1 MAIPAVVAA
10 AARAVVSA
18 AAKAAAKVAKKAVAK
33 KTAEKVT
40 KTATEKAIDKT
51 AKTATRKAVKKA
63 IETKASKKTIEKS
76 LTPAKLKE
84 NKLINK
90 GIKATT
96 SATIKAL
103 ERAGIVNTPQ
113 AVRTVRENQFLLEES
128 YTYSVT
134 RDIWSGS
141 PLKYRGDA
149 IINAFKGKQLKD
161 GSPIQTV
168 QDVTEYLRENDP
180 NFPKTRNVNVFNVDI
195 VQGEIEER
203 EDQGSPPREFVNK
216 SVDWGNVA
224 QFNQRANKVWAG
236 FQQAMNNAGA

>member
-10 AARAVVSA
+10 VARVAARA
-18 AAKAAAKVAKKAVAK
+18 AAKVASKVAKKAVAK
-33 KTAEKVT
+33 KTAETAT
-40 KTATEKAIDKT
+40 KTATKT
-51 AKTATRKAVKKA
+51 AEKKA
-63 IETKASKKTIEKS
+63 IEKTTSKKLLQSST
-76 LTPAKLKE
+76 LKQGAQLAVR
-84 NKLINK
+84 K
-90 GIKATT
+90 
-96 SATIKAL
+96 TIKAI
-103 ERAGIVNTPQ
+103 ERAGIANTPKT
-113 AVRTVRENQFLLEES
+113 VRTVRENQFLMEES

-149 IINAFKGKQLKD
+149 IINAFKNKQLKD

-180 NFPKTRNVNVFNVDI
+180 NFPKTRNVNALNADI
-195 VQGEIEER
+195 VQSEIEEY
-203 EDQGSPPREFVNK
+203 EDQGSPPREFVNN

-236 FQQAMNNAGA
+236 FQQAMNNANA